1 MNPDDSQ
8 SILELIQSSQ
18 VERDRVRALIVQ
30 KRWRDAEPDPTRS
43 AAYMDK
49 RTQGVAPPGAEA
61 IVGDTI
67 DLQPIRFLPLG
78 ANVRRAVAYV
88 EVNTPNA
95 SRLGSGFLVSPNLFL
110 SNCHVINDI
119 FEARGAQITF
129 DRELGN
135 DGTASPTTTF
145 LLEPEK
151 FALFSL
157 PDQLDYA
164 LVAVGRLNS
173 GSAALS
179 DFGFCAL
186 SDRPDKHVI
195 GMNVNIVQHP
205 RGWLKMIALRNNNL
219 VYRTDRTLL
228 YETDTEEGSSGS
240 PVFNDDWELVALHH
254 WAQPFLEHQDDHGV
268 QIPVTITVNEGVRI
282 SAIYKDLQSK
292 LAGLPPAQQSLL
304 REVLGAA
311 GNARVTSIAGET
323 KKLSPPKISKPE
335 ALQVADSQ
343 GVFMADRADSSGEVR
358 MTIPLEITV
367 RLGGSAMPSTASSS
381 MPANLEAPA
390 KTLTRGAEAVKI
402 DQDYSN
408 RTGYNPDFIDG
419 FPVPLPVVTDV
430 SQIAPLRMQEPDFE
444 AGELKYEHFSLKM
457 NKSKRIALFTA
468 TNIDGATYL
477 SVDRKTGQVSNSE
490 GETWF
495 KDIRISASYVLDQTF
510 YSAWSTYF
518 DRGHLTRRSDPTWG
532 DNQTAARANAD
543 TFHFT
548 NCSPQHFRFN
558 QTTKFWQGVEQYVL
572 EQGVLKTGNP
582 NKNLCVF
589 QGPIFDDTID
599 LRADDVQIPSSFWK
613 IVVWKGEKALKAVG
627 MVVDQLALL
636 SEERKSLGTPQPSSS
651 VNVSHWRVAISQ
663 IEKRTGL
670 DFGKAVRKADTIATA
685 NQPVVGEEALSLI
698 PINSLSDIVL

>member
-1 MNPDDSQ
+1 MNPDDRQ
-8 SILELIQSSQ
+8 SIFELVQSSQ
-18 VERDRVRALIVQ
+18 PERDRVRALISQ
-30 KRWRDAEPDPTRS
+30 KRWRDAEPDLARS

-95 SRLGSGFLVSPNLFL
+95 SKLGSGFLVSPNLFL
-110 SNCHVINDI
+110 TNCHVIGDI

-135 DGTASPTTTF
+135 DGTALPTTTF

-151 FALFSL
+151 FALFSA

-164 LVAVGRLNS
+164 LIAVGRLNS
-173 GSAALS
+173 GNAMLP

-205 RGWLKMIALRNNNL
+205 KGWLKMIALRNNNL

-228 YETDTEEGSSGS
+228 YETDTEAGSSGS

-254 WAQPFLEHQDDHGV
+254 WAQPFLEHQDDRGQ

-282 SAIYKDLQSK
+282 SAIYKDLQSR
-292 LAGLPPAQQSLL
+292 LVGLPPAQQALL

-311 GNARVTSIAGET
+311 GTARVTSIAGET

-335 ALQVADSQ
+335 AFQVSDSQ
-343 GVFMADRADSSGEVR
+343 GVLMADSSEIK

-367 RLGGSAMPSTASSS
+367 RLGGGAMSSPPSSS
-381 MPANLEAPA
+381 SPASLQAPT

-408 RTGYNPDFIDG
+408 RAGYNPDFIDNSS
-419 FPVPLPVVTDV
+419 VPLPVVTDT
-430 SQIAPLRMQEPDFE
+430 SQIAPLRVQEANFE

-468 TNIDGATYL
+468 TNIDGDTYL
-477 SVDRKTGQVSNSE
+477 SVDRKTGQVANSE

-495 KDIRISASYVLDQTF
+495 KDVRISASYFLDQTF

-558 QTTKFWQGVEQYVL
+558 QTTKFWQGVEQYIL
-572 EQGVLKTGNP
+572 EQGVLKTSNP
-582 NKNLCVF
+582 NKHLCVF
-589 QGPIFDDTID
+589 QGPIFDDNID
-599 LRADDVQIPSSFWK
+599 LWADDVQIPSSFWK

-651 VNVSHWRVAISQ
+651 VNVSHWRVAIAQ

-670 DFGKAVRKADTIATA
+670 DFGKAVRKADTIVSI
-685 NQPVVGEEALSLI
+685 NQPVVGEEALTLI
-698 PINSLSDIVL
+698 PIQALSDIVL

>member
-1 MNPDDSQ
+1 MNPNDSQ

-18 VERDRVRALIVQ
+18 PERDRVRTLIGQ
-30 KRWRDAEPDPTRS
+30 KRWRDAEPDKVRS
-43 AAYMDK
+43 AAYLEK

-61 IVGDTI
+61 IVGDTV
-67 DLQPIRFLPLG
+67 DLQPIRFLPMG

-88 EVNTPNA
+88 EVNTPNE
-95 SRLGSGFLVSPNLFL
+95 SKLGSGFLVSPNLFL
-110 SNCHVINDI
+110 TNCHVIGDI
-119 FEARGAQITF
+119 NEARGAQITF

-135 DGTASPTTTF
+135 DGTALPTTTF

-151 FALFSL
+151 FAVFSL

-173 GSAALS
+173 GVVPLS
-179 DFGFCAL
+179 EFGFCAL

-205 RGWLKMIALRNNNL
+205 KGWLKMIALRNNNL

-254 WAQPFLEHQDDHGV
+254 WAQPFLEHQDDKGQ
-268 QIPVTITVNEGVRI
+268 QIPVTINVNEGVRI
-282 SAIYKDLQSK
+282 SAIYKDLQSR
-292 LAGLPPAQQSLL
+292 LAGLPANQQALL
-304 REVLGAA
+304 REVLEAA
-311 GNARVTSIAGET
+311 GAARVTSIAGET

-335 ALQVADSQ
+335 AFQVPDSQ
-343 GVFMADRADSSGEVR
+343 GVPMADSSEFK

-367 RLGGSAMPSTASSS
+367 RLGGSAVSLPTNPSSVAAS
-381 MPANLEAPA
+381 LEAPA
-390 KTLTRGAEAVKI
+390 KTLTRGAEVLKV

-408 RTGYNPDFIDG
+408 RRGYSPNFIDG

-430 SQIAPLRMQEPDFE
+430 SQIAPLRVQEADFE
-444 AGELKYEHFSLKM
+444 AGELKYEHFSLKL

-468 TNIDGATYL
+468 TNIDGETYL
-477 SVDRKTGQVSNSE
+477 SVDRKTGQVSNAE

-495 KDIRISASYVLDQTF
+495 KDVRISGSYFLDQTF

-558 QTTKFWQGVEQYVL
+558 QTTKYWQGVEQYVL
-572 EQGVLKTGNP
+572 EQGVLKTSNP
-582 NKNLCVF
+582 NKHLCVF

-599 LRADDVQIPSSFWK
+599 LWADDVQIPSSFWK
-613 IVVWKGEKALKAVG
+613 IVVWKGESVLKAVG

-670 DFGKAVRKADTIATA
+670 DFGKLVRKADTIASTD
-685 NQPVVGEEALSLI
+685 QPVVGEEALTLI
-698 PINSLSDIVL
+698 PIQALSDIVL

>member
-1 MNPDDSQ
+1 MNPDNSQ
-8 SILELIQSSQ
+8 SILELVQSSQ
-18 VERDRVRALIVQ
+18 PERDRVRALIAQ
-30 KRWRDAEPDPTRS
+30 KRWRNAEPDPVRS

-67 DLQPIRFLPLG
+67 DLQPIRFLPMG
-78 ANVRRAVAYV
+78 AAVRRAVGYV

-95 SRLGSGFLVSPNLFL
+95 SKLGSGFLVSPNLFL
-110 SNCHVINDI
+110 TNCHVIGDI
-119 FEARGAQITF
+119 FEARGAQVTF

-135 DGTASPTTTF
+135 DGTAMPTTSY

-151 FALFSL
+151 FALFSA
-157 PDQLDYA
+157 PDELDYA
-164 LVAVGRLNS
+164 LIAVGRLNS

-186 SDRPDKHVI
+186 SDRPDRHVI

-205 RGWLKMIALRNNNL
+205 KGWLKMIALRNNNL

-240 PVFNDDWELVALHH
+240 PVFNDEWELVALHH
-254 WAQPFLEHQDDHGV
+254 WAQPFLEHQDDRGQ
-268 QIPVTITVNEGVRI
+268 QIPVTINVNEGVRI
-282 SAIYKDLQSK
+282 SAIFKDLQGK
-292 LAGLPPAQQSLL
+292 LAGLIPAQQELL

-323 KKLSPPKISKPE
+323 KKLSPPKSSKPE
-335 ALQVADSQ
+335 ALKMSDSQ
-343 GVFMADRADSSGEVR
+343 GVVMTDRADSSGEVR
-358 MTIPLEITV
+358 FTVPLEITV
-367 RLGGSAMPSTASSS
+367 RLGGSVVVPATSSA
-381 MPANLEAPA
+381 PANLQAPA

-408 RTGYNPDFIDG
+408 RVGYNPDFIDG
-419 FPVPLPVVTDV
+419 SSVPLPVVTDV
-430 SQIAPLRMQEPDFE
+430 SQVAPLRAQEADFE

-468 TNIDGATYL
+468 TNIDGASYL

-495 KDIRISASYVLDQTF
+495 KDVRISASYFLDQTF
-510 YSAWSTYF
+510 YSAWSSYF

-532 DNQTAARANAD
+532 NNQTAARANAD

-558 QTTKFWQGVEQYVL
+558 QTTKFWQGVEQYIL
-572 EQGVLKTGNP
+572 EQGVLKTSNP
-582 NKNLCVF
+582 NQHLCVF

-599 LRADDVQIPSSFWK
+599 LWADDVQIPSSFWK

-627 MVVDQLALL
+627 MVIDQLALL

-651 VNVSHWRVAISQ
+651 VNVSHWRVAIGQ

-670 DFGKAVRKADTIATA
+670 DFGKLIRKADTIASTD
-685 NQPVVGEEALSLI
+685 QPVVGEEALSLI
-698 PINSLSDIVL
+698 PIKSLTDIVL

>member
-8 SILELIQSSQ
+8 SIFELIQSSQ
-18 VERDRVRALIVQ
+18 PERDRVRALIAQ
-30 KRWRDAEPDPTRS
+30 KRWRDAEPDPARS

-67 DLQPIRFLPLG
+67 DLQPIRFLPMG

-95 SRLGSGFLVSPNLFL
+95 SKLGSGFLVSPNLFL
-110 SNCHVINDI
+110 TNCHVIGDI

-129 DRELGN
+129 DRELGD
-135 DGTASPTTTF
+135 DGTALPTTTF

-151 FALFSL
+151 FALFSA

-173 GSAALS
+173 GRAALS

-205 RGWLKMIALRNNNL
+205 RGWLKMIALRNNHL

-254 WAQPFLEHQDDHGV
+254 WAQPFLEHQDDRGQ

-282 SAIYKDLQSK
+282 SAIYKDLQAR
-292 LAGLPPAQQSLL
+292 LAGLPPIQQALL
-304 REVLGAA
+304 REVLEAA
-311 GNARVTSIAGET
+311 GTARVTSIAGET
-323 KKLSPPKISKPE
+323 KKLSQVKISKPE
-335 ALQVADSQ
+335 ALKSIDSQ

-367 RLGGSAMPSTASSS
+367 KLGGSTLALSSNPAS
-381 MPANLEAPA
+381 LEAPA

-408 RTGYNPDFIDG
+408 RTGYNQDFIDG
-419 FPVPLPVVTDV
+419 FPVPLPVVNDA
-430 SQIAPLRMQEPDFE
+430 SQVAPLRAQEPDFE

-457 NKSKRIALFTA
+457 NKSKRIALFSA
-468 TNIDGATYL
+468 TNIDGTTYL

-495 KDIRISASYVLDQTF
+495 KDIRISASYFLDQTF

-532 DNQTAARANAD
+532 NAETAARANAD

-572 EQGVLKTGNP
+572 EQGVLKTSNP
-582 NKNLCVF
+582 NRHLCVF
-589 QGPIFDDTID
+589 QGPIFDDNID
-599 LRADDVQIPSSFWK
+599 LWADDVQIPSSFWK

-627 MVVDQLALL
+627 MVVDQLASL
-636 SEERKSLGTPQPSSS
+636 SEERKSLGTPQASSS
-651 VNVSHWRVAISQ
+651 VNVSHWRVAVTQ

-670 DFGKAVRKADTIATA
+670 DFGKAIRKADTIASTD
-685 NQPVVGEEALSLI
+685 QPVVGEEALTLV
-698 PINSLSDIVL
+698 PIQALSDIVL